1 MLSRAGETSRLQGE
15 GISSPRP
22 TCFERSHQTCFVS
35 NNVINPYLLID
46 SKEGHGPRAVN
57 GNNRKENKGA
67 PKWGSKPRGLTEI
80 NSRKDPVTVASA
92 EIEALL
98 NPD

>member
-1 MLSRAGETSRLQGE
+1 MRESLRLDPPVSKSL
-15 GISSPRP
+15 IRP
-22 TCFERSHQTCFVS
+22 ALYSKDDVD
-35 NNVINPYLLID
+35 PYLLID